1 MGRQASGENGETLI
15 EFHCWDGSP
24 NGSVIVS
31 DDATSKIA
39 NLLDQVGEVHHV
51 VFADTDGNDDD
62 WATFYS
68 DWLLA
73 HSDLPRLLARRPV
86 RSHLTRSLVEL
97 DEEYVSTGPSAP
109 WPAWY
114 AARLAE
120 RYG

>member
-1 MGRQASGENGETLI
+1 MSEDAATRIAELLHQAG
-15 EFHCWDGSP
+15 D
-24 NGSVIVS
+24 
-31 DDATSKIA
+31 
-39 NLLDQVGEVHHV
+39 VHHT

-86 RSHLTRSLVEL
+86 RSHLTRDLVDL
-97 DEEYVSTGPSAP
+97 DEQYSALAPSEP

-114 AARLAE
+114 AQRLTAK
-120 RYG
+120 YG